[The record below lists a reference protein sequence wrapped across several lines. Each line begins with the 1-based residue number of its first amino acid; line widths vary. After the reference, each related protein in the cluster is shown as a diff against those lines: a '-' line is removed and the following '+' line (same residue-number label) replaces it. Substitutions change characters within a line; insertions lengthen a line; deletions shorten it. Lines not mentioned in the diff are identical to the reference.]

1 MKKLLKSLAIVLFIS
16 SLFYSCGSL
25 TEGLDEIS
33 KPSEIVLTESGDT
46 ESGGTV
52 KPGEEPE

>member
-16 SLFYSCGSL
+16 SLSYSCDSF

-33 KPSEIVLTESGDT
+33 SPSDIVLTESGDA

>member
-25 TEGLDEIS
+25 SDGLDEIS
-33 KPSEIVLTESGDT
+33 DPSSVFVQK
-46 ESGGTV
+46 SGGSEDGGEV
-52 KPGEEPE
+52 RPGEEPE